1 MKEKNY
7 SNNQLVIKSLPDI
20 GVNLGTYALFG
31 FSVITCMAFFFW
43 AYTFTIDIVSIA
55 NGEVIPS
62 SQVKTVQHLEGG
74 IVLEISVKEGE
85 VVKNGQKLII
95 LERIK
100 SGSDVGELKVRLLS
114 LQAEIIRLETEIVG
128 EQEIVFPEG
137 MLNEHPVIVRQTKER
152 FTASRNAYDSRRN
165 TQRETIIQRQQE
177 INEINSNIENQ
188 SKTIKLLNEQ
198 VAISI
203 DLLSK
208 NLTNRYRHLDLLKEQ
223 SELRGQLA
231 GDRVSVKRA
240 SAAFGEAN
248 RKLEGIKTSYRD
260 EIAQQLSV
268 ARTSFDELSQ
278 RQFKF
283 EDSLARTVL
292 RAPVNGVIKTLH
304 INTVGGVLSPGD
316 VVADI
321 VPVGDKLIIEAE
333 LPTQDIGYVS
343 AGQSAVIRLASAD
356 AIRFGNIDGIV
367 INVSPDTLVTQEGS
381 PFYKVRIETKNDHFR
396 RGSLKYQLFP
406 GMQVI
411 ASIQTGER
419 TVFEYLSAPFLSSIG
434 DAFGER

>member
-1 MKEKNY
+1 MAV
-7 SNNQLVIKSLPDI
+7 S
-20 GVNLGTYALFG
+20 LGTDALVG
-31 FSVITCMAFFFW
+31 VSVTTCLAFFFW

-74 IVLEISVKEGE
+74 IVLEISVQEGE
-85 VVKNGQKLII
+85 VVKDGQQLIV

-128 EQEIVFPEG
+128 KLKIEFPEHI
-137 MLNEHPVIVRQTKER
+137 LNEHPVIVQQTKER
-152 FTASRNAYDSRRN
+152 FSASRNAYDSRRN
-165 TQRETIIQRQQE
+165 TQRETVVQREQE
-177 INEINSNIENQ
+177 INEINSGIENQ
-188 SKTIKLLNEQ
+188 SKTIKLLDEQ

-203 DLLSK
+203 DLLAK
-208 NLTNRYRHLDLLKEQ
+208 NLTNRYRHIDLLKEQ

-240 SAAFGEAN
+240 RAAFEEAN
-248 RKLEGIKTSYRD
+248 LKLEGIKTSYRD
-260 EIAQQLSV
+260 EISQQLSV

-283 EDSLARTVL
+283 EDSRARTVL

-304 INTVGGVLSPGD
+304 INTVGGVLSPGE

-343 AGQSAVIRLASAD
+343 VGQPAVIKLASAD
-356 AIRFGNIDGIV
+356 AVRYGKIDGIV
-367 INVSPDTLVTQEGS
+367 ISVSPDTLVTQEGS

-396 RGSLKYQLFP
+396 RGDFQYQLFP

-419 TVFEYLSAPFLSSIG
+419 TVLEYLSDPFLSSIG
-434 DAFGER
+434 DALGER

>member
-1 MKEKNY
+1 MKIKKNPR
-7 SNNQLVIKSLPDI
+7 NQLIIDSLPDM
-20 GVNLGTYALFG
+20 GVSLGTYALFG
-31 FSVITCMAFFFW
+31 VSVTACMAFFFW

-74 IVLEISVKEGE
+74 IVLEISVKEGD
-85 VVKNGQKLII
+85 VVKDGQQLIV
-95 LERIK
+95 LERTK

-114 LQAEIIRLETEIVG
+114 LQAEIIRLKAEIDDK
-128 EQEIVFPEG
+128 QTIVFSEV
-137 MLNEHPVIVRQTKER
+137 MQSEHPVIIMQTKER
-152 FTASRNAYDSRRN
+152 YSASRNAYESRRN
-165 TQRETIIQRQQE
+165 TQREAIMQRQQE
-177 INEINSNIENQ
+177 INEINSGIENQ
-188 SKTIKLLNEQ
+188 SRTIKLLDEQ

-203 DLLSK
+203 DLLAK

-231 GDRVSVKRA
+231 RDKVSVKRA
-240 SAAFGEAN
+240 RAAFEEAN
-248 RKLEGIKTSYRD
+248 LKLEGITTSYRD
-260 EIAQQLSV
+260 EKAQELSV

-278 RQFKF
+278 RKFKF

-316 VVADI
+316 VVLDI

-333 LPTQDIGYVS
+333 LPTQDIGYVFL
-343 AGQSAVIRLASAD
+343 GQSAVIRLASAD
-356 AIRFGNIDGIV
+356 AIRYGKIDGIV
-367 INVSPDTLVTQEGS
+367 INLSPDTLVTQEGS

-396 RGSLKYQLFP
+396 RGNLQYQLFP

-419 TVFEYLSAPFLSSIG
+419 TVLEYISDPFLSSIG
-434 DAFGER
+434 DALGER

>member
-1 MKEKNY
+1 MKGKNNL
-7 SNNQLVIKSLPDI
+7 SKKLAIENLPNMD
-20 GVNLGTYALFG
+20 VSLGTYALFAV
-31 FSVITCMAFFFW
+31 SVTTCMAFFIW
-43 AYTFTIDIVSIA
+43 AYTFTLDIVSIA

-62 SQVKTVQHLEGG
+62 SQIKTVQHLEGG

-85 VVKNGQKLII
+85 VVKDGQQLIV
-95 LERIK
+95 LERTK

-128 EQEIVFPEG
+128 KQTIVFPESI
-137 MLNEHPVIVRQTKER
+137 LNEHPAIVRQTKER
-152 FTASRNAYDSRRN
+152 FTASQNAYDSRRN
-165 TQRETIIQRQQE
+165 TQRETIVQRQQE
-177 INEINSNIENQ
+177 INEINSGIENQ
-188 SKTIKLLNEQ
+188 SKTIKLLDEQ

-203 DLLSK
+203 DLLAK

-223 SELRGQLA
+223 SELRGKLA
-231 GDRVSVKRA
+231 GDKVSVKRA
-240 SAAFGEAN
+240 RAAFEEAN
-248 RKLEGIKTSYRD
+248 LKLEGIKTSYRD
-260 EIAQQLSV
+260 EIAQELSV

-343 AGQSAVIRLASAD
+343 VGQSSVIRLASAD
-356 AIRFGNIDGIV
+356 AIRYGKIDGIV

-381 PFYKVRIETKNDHFR
+381 PFYKVRIETKKDHFR
-396 RGSLKYQLFP
+396 RGNLHYQLFP

-419 TVFEYLSAPFLSSIG
+419 TVLEYLSDPFLSSIG
-434 DAFGER
+434 DALGER